1 MRMLLSILNY
11 YITFKRGI
19 FKVNILKS
27 QKFMGLLMLIGLMF
41 TGTANALTIKG
52 NEITLRMGS
61 GHPPFIMY
69 VKEMSKFF
77 APKVQARVEKETKYK
92 ISFKEHYSGTVVKV
106 FDTLE
111 GVQDGRLDIGGWCVC
126 FDDDKAMAMNLAYFV
141 PFSHPDGNQT
151 IKIFRKI
158 INEFPEI
165 NQDYEKRYG
174 QKLLGVGGFNNYGLL
189 TAFDWEKF
197 EDLKGHKIL
206 AAGPNLPWVKGGIP
220 VRTTIPKAPQQ
231 LQTGVGEGIIL
242 FPDTDF
248 KLKLHEAI
256 KGGVYTITDFGA
268 VVQISLTMNLKSRKK
283 LPPEVVKIIDEVAR
297 DWETHSMAA
306 SMKDHDWGI
315 EQLKK
320 AGVKI
325 KHIAPAAQKAWAME
339 LKDWPNERAQA
350 VKKKKGID
358 MPKIM
363 RAYIKYQEE
372 IGHKFPVNY
381 VVK

>member
-1 MRMLLSILNY
+1 M
-11 YITFKRGI
+11 KI
-19 FKVNILKS
+19 FKS
-27 QKFMGLLMLIGLMF
+27 HKFIGLLIAIGLVF
-41 TGTANALTIKG
+41 TGTANALSIRG

-61 GHPPFIMY
+61 GHPPFITY

-77 APKVQARVEKETKYK
+77 APKVKARVEKETKYT
-92 ISFKEHYSGTVVKV
+92 ISFKEHYSGTLVKV

-141 PFSHPDGNQT
+141 PFSHPDGNQAV
-151 IKIFRKI
+151 KIFRKI
-158 INEFPEI
+158 IEEFPEI
-165 NQDYEKRYG
+165 KQDYENRYN
-174 QKLLGVGGFNNYGLL
+174 QKLLAVGGFNNYGLL
-189 TAFDWEKF
+189 TAFDWDKF

-256 KGGVYTITDFGA
+256 GGGVYTITDFGA
-268 VVQISLTMNLKSRKK
+268 VVQISLTMNLKTRKK
-283 LPPEVVKIIDEVAR
+283 LPAEVVKIIDEVAIE
-297 DWETHSMAA
+297 WETHSIAE
-306 SMKDHDWGI
+306 SMRDHDWGI
-315 EQLKK
+315 EQLRK

-325 KHIAPAAQKAWAME
+325 KNISPEAQKAWALA

-350 VKKKKGID
+350 VKQKKGID
-358 MPKIM
+358 MAKIM

-372 IGHKFPVNY
+372 IGHKFPVDY
-381 VVK
+381 MIK